1 MQREGQEISEK
12 KLIRGQFD
20 RFIFVRVI
28 GNGKQGHAFTRRPG
42 RKKCIH
48 IQPALIFRTTAKTM
62 SRGKAQLEHHL
73 KFRVFIVLL
82 IVLLS
87 QPVV

>member
-42 RKKCIH
+42 RKKIY
-48 IQPALIFRTTAKTM
+48 IPPALIFRTTERSLRFRARLHLRRLAKAM
-62 SRGKAQLEHHL
+62 SRGKIA
-73 KFRVFIVLL
+73 
-82 IVLLS
+82 S
-87 QPVV
+87 

>member
-28 GNGKQGHAFTRRPG
+28 GNGKQGHAFTRRPE
-42 RKKCIH
+42 RKKYIY
-48 IQPALIFRTTAKTM
+48 IPPALIFRTTESLRFRARLHLRRLAKAM
-62 SRGKAQLEHHL
+62 SRGKIA
-73 KFRVFIVLL
+73 
-82 IVLLS
+82 S
-87 QPVV
+87 